1 MKTVDDIWRE
11 YDKDRNG
18 VLDKSEMRAFVEATM
33 GQSGSKKG
41 ITDAEFNLI
50 FTTFDMDSSNTIEK
64 DEMAVFV
71 KRMAAFWTILFKI
84 SLDQK
89 LIE

>member
-1 MKTVDDIWRE
+1 MGEQTGKFEDALMKTVDDIWRE

-18 VLDKSEMRAFVEATM
+18 VLDKTEMRAFVEATVM
-33 GQSGSKKG
+33 QSGNKKG

-71 KRMAAFWTILFKI
+71 KRMSAFWTF
-84 SLDQK
+84 
-89 LIE
+89 

>member
-18 VLDKSEMRAFVEATM
+18 VLDKTEMRAFVDATIV
-33 GQSGSKKG
+33 QSGIKKG

-50 FTTFDMDSSNTIEK
+50 FTTFDMD
-64 DEMAVFV
+64 
-71 KRMAAFWTILFKI
+71 
-84 SLDQK
+84 
-89 LIE
+89 